1 MMDDKSL
8 LVCPQCKGAL
18 DKIAQG
24 LSCGGCSKEFSIT
37 NGVPRFVLDDKYV
50 GNFSFEWKIHRST
63 QIDDGEFTDSAEFFN
78 LRFGKDKEFWT
89 DKKVLDVGVGVGRYA
104 KVALD
109 MGAKVVGVD
118 LSYSIDVAGENLS
131 GYENYEGVQA
141 DLFELPF
148 ADESFDV
155 IYSFGVLHHTPD
167 PRIAFEG
174 LLRLLKPGGTICI
187 TVYEDR
193 GMYHSSR
200 YLRKLTTKL
209 PPAIL
214 YPLCVVYTS
223 IMYVPY
229 RYLGFRYGF
238 FGRFAPISLSSSFKE
253 AILDTFDCYSPQYQF
268 TYSDYDI
275 FRWYKENKLNDIEI
289 RPQPVTVSGK
299 R

>member
-1 MMDDKSL
+1 MFKKADFRDIPFPDFKFD
-8 LVCPQCKGAL
+8 LV
-18 DKIAQG
+18 
-24 LSCGGCSKEFSIT
+24 
-37 NGVPRFVLDDKYV
+37 
-50 GNFSFEWKIHRST
+50 
-63 QIDDGEFTDSAEFFN
+63 
-78 LRFGKDKEFWT
+78 
-89 DKKVLDVGVGVGRYA
+89 
-104 KVALD
+104 
-109 MGAKVVGVD
+109 
-118 LSYSIDVAGENLS
+118 
-131 GYENYEGVQA
+131 
-141 DLFELPF
+141 
-148 ADESFDV
+148 
-155 IYSFGVLHHTPD
+155 YSFGVLHHTPD
-167 PRIAFEG
+167 PRRAFEG

-214 YPLCVVYTS
+214 YPLCVIYTS
-223 IMYVPY
+223 LMYVPY
-229 RYLGFRYGF
+229 RYLGFRYGSL
-238 FGRFAPISLSSSFKE
+238 GRFAPISLSSSFKE